1 MARLHGSK
9 NRKTLLREAEEAL
22 EHPRAPHEI
31 ADSVC
36 VMESAM
42 MYFYTLAL
50 SKKHL
55 GKPEA
60 EVNAAMK
67 DALMAAE
74 RVAPFRHP
82 KLGAVK
88 LAGDVNN
95 PLRMLDT
102 ASKDELKAEIVRHL
116 KILAPVLELDAVPEL
131 RGLAAPADES
141 ADLAEGAAGIR
152 RGRRII

>member
-1 MARLHGSK
+1 MMHFYAQALLLK
-9 NRKTLLREAEEAL
+9 NLWRPDDQVTA
-22 EHPRAPHEI
+22 
-31 ADSVC
+31 
-36 VMESAM
+36 AM
-42 MYFYTLAL
+42 MQ
-50 SKKHL
+50 
-55 GKPEA
+55 
-60 EVNAAMK
+60 
-67 DALMAAE
+67 ALMAAE
-74 RVAPFRHP
+74 KVAPYRHP

-141 ADLAEGAAGIR
+141 ADLAQGAAGIR

>member
-1 MARLHGSK
+1 M
-9 NRKTLLREAEEAL
+9 
-22 EHPRAPHEI
+22 EH
-31 ADSVC
+31 V
-36 VMESAM
+36 M

-74 RVAPFRHP
+74 RAAPVRP
-82 KLGAVK
+82 PQLGAVQ
-88 LAGDVNN
+88 LDSDVNN

-141 ADLAEGAAGIR
+141 ADLAQGAACMR
-152 RGRRII
+152 RGRRMI

>member
-1 MARLHGSK
+1 
-9 NRKTLLREAEEAL
+9 
-22 EHPRAPHEI
+22 
-31 ADSVC
+31 
-36 VMESAM
+36 
-42 MYFYTLAL
+42 
-50 SKKHL
+50 
-55 GKPEA
+55 
-60 EVNAAMK
+60 
-67 DALMAAE
+67 MAAE

-131 RGLAAPADES
+131 RGLAAQADES
-141 ADLAEGAAGIR
+141 ADLAQGTAGMR
-152 RGRRII
+152 RGRRIK

>member
-1 MARLHGSK
+1 MSRTG
-9 NRKTLLREAEEAL
+9 L
-22 EHPRAPHEI
+22 EHSRAPHEI

-116 KILAPVLELDAVPEL
+116 KILAPVLDLEPLIALANGSATSD
-131 RGLAAPADES
+131 GLHA
-141 ADLAEGAAGIR
+141 GAGNGAR
-152 RGRRII
+152 SPRH